1 MSLFDVVAPF
11 VVLGC
16 GIVAVVLLVGTVV
29 FYAWE
34 ERRERRGRRAVSSPV
49 DGFRDWRHD
58 WEWSE

>member
-1 MSLFDVVAPF
+1 MSLFDAVAPF

-16 GIVAVVLLVGTVV
+16 GIVAVVLLVGAVV
-29 FYAWE
+29 FYVCE
-34 ERRERRGRRAVSSPV
+34 GRRERRGRRAVSSPV